1 MESKNHPVKLYDTTL
16 RDGNQAI
23 GISLSLSDKLRI
35 AEKLN
40 DLGIHYIE
48 GGWPNSTNTVDT
60 EFYKKAAT
68 LNFKAKIAA
77 FGSTRRPKCEASDDP
92 FLLNLVKTGAPVA
105 TIFGK
110 SWDLHVTK
118 VIGTTYEE
126 NLDMIGESIL
136 FLKKHFDE
144 VIYDA
149 EHFFDGYKANPD
161 YALQTLEIAQQA
173 GADCVVLCDTN
184 GGMLP
189 DEVLSIYN
197 KVKKEIKVQIGVHMH
212 NDSGCADA
220 NSCIAVIA
228 GASHVQGTFNGLG
241 ERCGNANLCTIIPNL
256 QLKRGFKLISEL
268 QLSMITSVSVF
279 IAEIANVIHNVRLPY
294 VGEAAFSHKAG
305 AHADGVRKVRQS
317 FEHVAPESVGNVRQ
331 FVVSDQAGTSTML
344 EKLSAIYPGLDKN
357 HPDVKKLLLKIK
369 KMEAEGYQFEAADG
383 SFELL
388 AGEILDHFQEPFE
401 VKGFRVIEEKRDN
414 GEVFSEATIKIQE
427 GELFEHTASEG
438 EGPVNALDNA
448 LRKALIKFYPSLKS
462 VRLDDFKVRVLDG
475 RDGTESKVRV
485 LIESSDGLS
494 RWGTVGVSK
503 NIIEAAWI
511 ALIDSLKYKLMKDIK
526 NKGSEGVSNSGD
538 TRKLDLQIH

>member
-1 MESKNHPVKLYDTTL
+1 MKSENHPVKLYDTTL

-35 AEKLN
+35 AEKLS

-60 EFYKKAAT
+60 EFYRKAAT
-68 LNFKAKIAA
+68 LNLQAKIAA
-77 FGSTRRPKCEASDDP
+77 FGSTRRPGVKASDDH

-118 VIGTTYEE
+118 VISTSYEE
-126 NLDMIGESIL
+126 NLNMIGESIM

-144 VIYDA
+144 VIFDA

-173 GADCVVLCDTN
+173 GTDCVVLCDTN

-189 DEVLSIYN
+189 DEVLSLYN
-197 KVKKEIKVQIGVHMH
+197 QVKKSIKVQIGVHMH

-220 NSCIAVIA
+220 NSCMAVIA

-256 QLKRGFKLISEL
+256 QLKRGFNLLSEQ

-305 AHADGVRKVRQS
+305 AHADGVRKVRHS
-317 FEHVAPESVGNVRQ
+317 FEHVPPESVGNARQ

-344 EKLSAIYPGLDKN
+344 EKLSSIYPGIDKK
-357 HPDVKKLLLKIK
+357 HPDVKNLLLRIK
-369 KMEAEGYQFEAADG
+369 TMEAEGYQFEAADG

-388 AGEILDHFQEPFE
+388 AGEVLDHFQEPFQ

-427 GELFEHTASEG
+427 GELFEHTAAEG

-448 LRKALIKFYPSLKS
+448 LRKALVKFYPSLKS
-462 VRLDDFKVRVLDG
+462 VRLEDFKVRVLDG

-485 LIESSDGLS
+485 LIESSDGIS
-494 RWGTVGVSK
+494 RWGTVGVST
-503 NIIEAAWI
+503 NIIEASWI

>member
-1 MESKNHPVKLYDTTL
+1 
-16 RDGNQAI
+16 
-23 GISLSLSDKLRI
+23 
-35 AEKLN
+35 
-40 DLGIHYIE
+40 
-48 GGWPNSTNTVDT
+48 
-60 EFYKKAAT
+60 
-68 LNFKAKIAA
+68 
-77 FGSTRRPKCEASDDP
+77 
-92 FLLNLVKTGAPVA
+92 
-105 TIFGK
+105 
-110 SWDLHVTK
+110 
-118 VIGTTYEE
+118 
-126 NLDMIGESIL
+126 MIGESIM

-144 VIYDA
+144 VIFDA

-189 DEVLSIYN
+189 DEVLNIYN
-197 KVKKEIKVQIGVHMH
+197 QVKKRIRVRIGAHMH

-220 NSCIAVIA
+220 NSCMAVIA

-256 QLKRGFKLISEL
+256 QLKRGFKLISEH
-268 QLSMITSVSVF
+268 QLSMLTSVSVF

-305 AHADGVRKVRQS
+305 AHADGVRKVRHS
-317 FEHVAPESVGNVRQ
+317 FEHVPPESVGNVRQ
-331 FVVSDQAGTSTML
+331 FVVSDQAGSSTIL
-344 EKLSAIYPGLDKN
+344 EKLSSIYPGIDKK
-357 HPDVKKLLLKIK
+357 HPDVKNLLMKIK
-369 KMEAEGYQFEAADG
+369 QMEAEGYQFEAADG

-388 AGEILDHFQEPFE
+388 AGEVLDHYQEPFE
-401 VKGFRVIEEKRDN
+401 VKGFRVIEEKRDK

-427 GELFEHTASEG
+427 GKLFEHTAAEG

-448 LRKALIKFYPSLKS
+448 LRKALVKFYPSLKS

-485 LIESSDGLS
+485 LIESSDGIS
-494 RWGTVGVSK
+494 RWGTVGVST
-503 NIIEAAWI
+503 NIIEASWI

-538 TRKLDLQIH
+538 TKKLDLQIH

>member
-1 MESKNHPVKLYDTTL
+1 MKSENHPVKLYDTTL

-40 DLGIHYIE
+40 ELGIHYIE

-60 EFYKKAAT
+60 EFYIKAVS
-68 LNFKAKIAA
+68 LNLQAKIAA
-77 FGSTRRPKCEASDDP
+77 FGSTRRPGSEASEDL

-118 VIGTTYEE
+118 VIGTSLEE

-144 VIYDA
+144 VFFDA

-189 DEVLSIYN
+189 DEVISLYN
-197 KVKKEIKVQIGVHMH
+197 KVNKKITVQVGVHMH

-220 NSCIAVIA
+220 NSCVAVVA
-228 GASHVQGTFNGLG
+228 GASQVQGTFNGLG

-256 QLKRGFKLISEL
+256 QLKRGFKLLSEQ
-268 QLSMITSVSVF
+268 QLALITSTSVF
-279 IAEIANVIHNVRLPY
+279 IDEIANVIPNVRLPY

-317 FEHVAPESVGNVRQ
+317 FEHVAPESIGNVRQ

-344 EKLSAIYPGLDKN
+344 EKLSSIYPGIDKK
-357 HPDVKKLLLKIK
+357 HPDVKNLLLKIK

-388 AGEILDHFQEPFE
+388 AGKVLDHFQEPFQ

-427 GELFEHTASEG
+427 GELLEHTAAEG

-448 LRKALIKFYPSLKS
+448 LRKALVKFYPSLKS

-485 LIESSDGLS
+485 LIESSDGIS
-494 RWGTVGVSK
+494 RWGTVGVST
-503 NIIEAAWI
+503 NIIEASWI

>member
-1 MESKNHPVKLYDTTL
+1 MKSENHPVKLYDTTL

-60 EFYKKAAT
+60 EFYKKAAA

-118 VIGTTYEE
+118 VIGTSYEE

-189 DEVLSIYN
+189 DEVLSIYD
-197 KVKKEIKVQIGVHMH
+197 KVKKGIKVQIGVHMH

-414 GEVFSEATIKIQE
+414 GKVFSEATIKIQE

-494 RWGTVGVSK
+494 RWGTVGVST